1 MQQIKYIL
9 FFLIISLKIEAQPSF
24 EYSLINLE
32 IKVLDNKNDV
42 ILFYKK
48 ADKLYSNLGYSVEF
62 TKNRKI
68 NRYEK
73 SSDESN
79 IKIEIDNMS
88 KGELVDIITN
98 IFFQEDLV
106 FNSNNFS
113 NLSYYEINKFSR
125 ILNYFSSYKDC
136 DQTVA
141 QLFLKR
147 LMSSHVL
154 ILGMGGTGSHLAHSL
169 AASGIGELSIVDFD
183 FCSTKKNAVN
193 NPFKINAN
201 DNIPVIFWNRIFQK
215 LYVLLPAST
224 STKKVI
230 IVTTIYV

>member
-1 MQQIKYIL
+1 MQQMKYIL

-79 IKIEIDNMS
+79 IKIAKTIEKDIFIKQD
-88 KGELVDIITN
+88 KICFQLVRTN
-98 IFFQEDLV
+98 
-106 FNSNNFS
+106 
-113 NLSYYEINKFSR
+113 
-125 ILNYFSSYKDC
+125 
-136 DQTVA
+136 
-141 QLFLKR
+141 
-147 LMSSHVL
+147 
-154 ILGMGGTGSHLAHSL
+154 
-169 AASGIGELSIVDFD
+169 
-183 FCSTKKNAVN
+183 
-193 NPFKINAN
+193 
-201 DNIPVIFWNRIFQK
+201 
-215 LYVLLPAST
+215 
-224 STKKVI
+224 
-230 IVTTIYV
+230 